1 MFGFFS
7 KCKTLSL
14 YAPVKGCIQDV
25 QATPDSVFSSGMMGD
40 GICINPE
47 SSVIT
52 APCDGEIIVVPKTRH
67 AVALKS
73 ASGVEILIHVGL
85 DTVELGGEGFISHVR
100 QGDKVKL
107 GDKLLTFDAS
117 FINSKG
123 KSLVT
128 PVVITNMADKVD
140 RITKHFDRADGI
152 ILEIMAK

>member
-1 MFGFFS
+1 MFGFFN
-7 KCKTLSL
+7 KRKTFSL

-47 SSVIT
+47 GSVIT
-52 APCDGEIIVVPKTRH
+52 APCDGEVIVVPKTRH

-73 ASGVEILIHVGL
+73 TNGVEILIHVGL

-100 QGDKVKL
+100 QGDQVKL

-117 FINSKG
+117 FISSKG

-140 RITKHFDRADGI
+140 RLTKHFDRADGI